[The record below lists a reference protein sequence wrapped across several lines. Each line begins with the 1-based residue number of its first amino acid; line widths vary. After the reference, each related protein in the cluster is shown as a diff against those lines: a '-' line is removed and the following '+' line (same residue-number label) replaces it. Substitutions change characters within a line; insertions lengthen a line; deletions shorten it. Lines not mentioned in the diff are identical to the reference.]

1 MKKLLVTG
9 ASGLLGLNLCLDAAG
24 SYEVTGLV
32 NRHGLRGTPFRTVRA
47 DLSLPGEAALII
59 EALRPDFVVHTAAL
73 ANLDACEQNP
83 LLSARLNAELPGE
96 IAEVCRRLGVRWVH
110 ISTDAVFDGARGG
123 YSEVDE
129 PNPLG
134 VYARDKLAGEKAAA
148 SDPRA
153 LIARVNF
160 FGWSLTGTRSLAE
173 FFYYNL
179 AAGKPVKGFTDVYFF
194 PLLANHLGSILLE
207 MLEKGMNGLYHVLS
221 RECLSKY
228 QFGVNLARRFGLD
241 ESLIM
246 PTSVHDSGLAA
257 RRSPNLTLRVD
268 KLEAALGRTMPG
280 QAEEMDAFAKLW
292 ETGRPQQ
299 LKALLEG

>member
-9 ASGLLGLNLCLDAAG
+9 ASGLLGLNLCLDVVG

-32 NRHGLRGTPFRTVRA
+32 NHHGLRGAPFHILQA
-47 DLSLPGEAALII
+47 DLTLPGEARRII
-59 EALRPDFVVHTAAL
+59 EAVRPDLVVHTAAL

-83 LLSARLNAELPGE
+83 FLSARLNAELPGE
-96 IAEVCRRLGVRWVH
+96 VAEACRHLGVRWVH
-110 ISTDAVFDGARGG
+110 ISTDAVFDGARGE
-123 YSEVDE
+123 YAEVDE

-148 SDPRA
+148 SDPQA

-179 AAGKPVKGFTDVYFF
+179 AAGKPVKGFTDVYFC
-194 PLLANHLGSILLE
+194 PLLANHLGSLLLE
-207 MLEKGMNGLYHVLS
+207 MLEKGLSGLYHVLS

-228 QFGVNLARRFGLD
+228 QFGVSLARRFGLD
-241 ESLIM
+241 EGLIQ
-246 PTSVHDSGLAA
+246 PVSVQEAGLAA

-268 KLEAALGRTMPG
+268 KLEAALGRRMPG
-280 QAEEMDAFAKLW
+280 QTEEMDAFYRLW
-292 ETGRPQQ
+292 EEGRPQQ
-299 LKALLEG
+299 LKALLQG